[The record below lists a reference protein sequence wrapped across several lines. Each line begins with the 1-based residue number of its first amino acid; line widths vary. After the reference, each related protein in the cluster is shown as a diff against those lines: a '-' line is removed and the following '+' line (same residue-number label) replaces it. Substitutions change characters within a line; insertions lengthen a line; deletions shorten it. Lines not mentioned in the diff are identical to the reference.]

1 MSNPG
6 KMDRYIIIQARTL
19 TKDSAG
25 GRVETWTNAFVDV
38 PAELVKTS
46 QTETITADADRNI
59 ETRQFRIRYKAGL
72 ASGTHR
78 ILYQL
83 RFYDITGI
91 DEEGRQDRLLLT
103 CRAVQAL
110 TNV

>member
-1 MSNPG
+1 MNPG
-6 KMDRYIIIQARTL
+6 KMDRRITVQTRTL
-19 TKDSAG
+19 TKDAAG
-25 GRVETWTNAFVDV
+25 GKVETWADSFDGW
-38 PAELVKTS
+38 AEAVKS
-46 QTETITADADRNI
+46 KQSEGIVADADRNT
-59 ETRQFRIRYKAGL
+59 EERQFRMRYRTGI

-78 ILYQL
+78 IFYQL

-91 DEEGRQDRLLLT
+91 EEEGRQDSILIT

>member
-1 MSNPG
+1 MNPG
-6 KMDRYIIIQARTL
+6 KMDRRITIQARTL
-19 TKDSAG
+19 TKDAAG
-25 GRVETWTNAFVDV
+25 GRVETWADSFLCW
-38 PAELVKTS
+38 AELVKTS
-46 QTETITADADRNI
+46 QTETVTADADRNI
-59 ETRQFRIRYKAGL
+59 EIRQFRIRYKSGL

-103 CRAVQAL
+103 CRATQSL

>member
-1 MSNPG
+1 MNPG
-6 KMDRYIIIQARTL
+6 KMDRRITVQARTL
-19 TKDSAG
+19 TKDAAG
-25 GRVETWTNAFVDV
+25 GRVETWADSFLCW
-38 PAELVKTS
+38 AELVKTS
-46 QTETITADADRNI
+46 QSEAITADSDRNI
-59 ETRQFRIRYKAGL
+59 ETRLFRIRYKTGL

-78 ILYQL
+78 IFYQL

-103 CRAVQAL
+103 CRAVQSL

>member
-1 MSNPG
+1 MNPG
-6 KMDRYIIIQARTL
+6 KMDRRVTFQTRTL
-19 TKDSAG
+19 TKDAAG
-25 GRVETWTNAFVDV
+25 GKVETWADAFDCW
-38 PAELVKTS
+38 AEAVRIK
-46 QTETITADADRNI
+46 QAEGITADADRNT
-59 ETRQFRIRYKAGL
+59 EDRQFRIRYRSTI

-78 ILYQL
+78 IFYQL

-91 DEEGRQDRLLLT
+91 EEEGRQEAMLIT